1 MNRNIFKDYIDAC
14 ELEKELEERI
24 RDLEQQ
30 SIAHDVVS
38 GSNPEHPYQAQ
49 HFHTE
54 GVVTEGVV
62 KQIALEVEWN
72 NLKWQQE
79 KVKQIRQQAEKII
92 EQAPPRIQRIIRY
105 KYFDKLS
112 WEEIADKIRHGA
124 SGESI
129 RKEFQRFLKNN

>member
-24 RDLEQQ
+24 RDLEHKG
-30 SIAHDVVS
+30 IVHDVVS
-38 GSNPEHPYQAQ
+38 GSNPAHPYQAQ

-54 GVVTEGVV
+54 GKISQT
-62 KQIALEVEWN
+62 ALEAEWN
-72 NLKWQQE
+72 NLKRQKE
-79 KVKQIRQQAEKII
+79 KVKQIRQQAEEII
-92 EQAPPRIQRIIRY
+92 EKAPVRIQRIIRY

>member
-1 MNRNIFKDYIDAC
+1 MNGNIFKDYIDVC

-38 GSNPEHPYQAQ
+38 GSNPDYPYQPK
-49 HFHTE
+49 HFHLNGETKQTE
-54 GVVTEGVV
+54 
-62 KQIALEVEWN
+62 LEAEWN
-72 NLKWQQE
+72 NLKRQQE
-79 KVKQIRQQAEKII
+79 KVKKIRQQVEEMIEK
-92 EQAPPRIQRIIRY
+92 APVRIQRIIQY

-129 RKEFQRFLKNN
+129 RKEFQRFLKKN

>member
-54 GVVTEGVV
+54 GVVQQTE
-62 KQIALEVEWN
+62 LEVEWN
-72 NLKWQQE
+72 NMKRQQE

-112 WEEIADKIRHGA
+112 WEEISDRIRRGT

-129 RKEFQRFLKNN
+129 RKKFQRFLKNN

>member
-1 MNRNIFKDYIDAC
+1 MRRNIFKDYIDAC

-54 GVVTEGVV
+54 GVTQQTE
-62 KQIALEVEWN
+62 LEAERN
-72 NLKWQQE
+72 NLKRQQE

-112 WEEIADKIRHGA
+112 WDKVAVKLGNNA
-124 SGESI
+124 FGDNV
-129 RKEFQRFLKNN
+129 RKELERYLAKI

>member
-38 GSNPEHPYQAQ
+38 GSNPDHPYQAK

-54 GVVTEGVV
+54 GMI
-62 KQIALEVEWN
+62 KQTDLEIEWN
-72 NLKWQQE
+72 NLKRQQE
-79 KVKQIRQQAEKII
+79 KVRQIRQQVEEIMEK
-92 EQAPPRIQRIIRY
+92 APIRIHRIIQY
-105 KYFDKLS
+105 KIFEGLS
-112 WEEIADKIRHGA
+112 WNEVANKIGRGA
-124 SGESI
+124 TEDSI
-129 RKEFQRFLKNN
+129 KKEYQRFLKNI

>member
-1 MNRNIFKDYIDAC
+1 MNRNIFKDYIDVC

-54 GVVTEGVV
+54 GVVQQTE
-62 KQIALEVEWN
+62 LEVERN
-72 NLKWQQE
+72 NLKRQKD

-92 EQAPPRIQRIIRY
+92 EQAPVRIRRIIQY
-105 KYFDKLS
+105 KIFEGLS
-112 WEEIADKIRHGA
+112 WNETAERMGKRCTEN
-124 SGESI
+124 SV
-129 RKEFQRFLKNN
+129 RMEFQRYLKKI